1 MIVTLEEAR
10 EYLRIDEDDTSND
23 DVIQSSLETAQA
35 LCLDIS
41 RCEEADAEE
50 NPVGFSRSDS
60 LRCGIFLYEHREE
73 ADYAGLLKRLRWL
86 LFGVRRSCF

>member
-35 LCLDIS
+35 LPGYIPL
-41 RCEEADAEE
+41 
-50 NPVGFSRSDS
+50 
-60 LRCGIFLYEHREE
+60 
-73 ADYAGLLKRLRWL
+73 
-86 LFGVRRSCF
+86 

>member
-23 DVIQSSLETAQA
+23 DVIQSSLEIAQA

-50 NPVGFSRSDS
+50 NPVVFHEA
-60 LRCGIFLYEHREE
+60 ILYAAAFCMNTVR
-73 ADYAGLLKRLRWL
+73 KRTTQA
-86 LFGVRRSCF
+86 F

>member
-50 NPVGFSRSDS
+50 NPVVFHEAI
-60 LRCGIFLYEHREE
+60 LFAAAFLYEHREE
-73 ADYAGLLKRLRWL
+73 ADHHDLVLTLRSL
-86 LFGVRRSCF
+86 LFGSRKEAF

>member
-35 LCLDIS
+35 LCLDLA

-50 NPVGFSRSDS
+50 NPVVFHEAI
-60 LRCGIFLYEHREE
+60 LYAAAFLFVFCEE
-73 ADYAGLLKRLRWL
+73 ADYAGLLKCLRWL
-86 LFGVRRSCF
+86 LFGVRRSAF

>member
-50 NPVGFSRSDS
+50 NPVVPSSM
-60 LRCGIFLYEHREE
+60 LRLFCMNTVR
-73 ADYAGLLKRLRWL
+73 KRTTQA
-86 LFGVRRSCF
+86 F

>member
-50 NPVGFSRSDS
+50 NPVVFHEAI
-60 LRCGIFLYEHREE
+60 LFAAAFLYEHREE
-73 ADYAGLLKRLRWL
+73 ADHHALTLTLRSL
-86 LFGVRRSCF
+86 LFGSRKEAF

>member
-1 MIVTLEEAR
+1 MMVSVEEAR

-23 DVIQSSLETAQA
+23 EVIQSSLETAQA

-50 NPVGFSRSDS
+50 NPVVFHEAI
-60 LRCGIFLYEHREE
+60 LYAVAFLYEHREE

-86 LFGVRRSCF
+86 LFGVRRSAF